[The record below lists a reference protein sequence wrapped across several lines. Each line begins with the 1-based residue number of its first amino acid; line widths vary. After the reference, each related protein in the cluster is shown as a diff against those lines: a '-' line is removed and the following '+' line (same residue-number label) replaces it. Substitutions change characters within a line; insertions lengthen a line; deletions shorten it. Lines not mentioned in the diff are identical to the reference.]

1 MPVVFL
7 YVGILLMDKR
17 EVRQHQ
23 IKLLKEF
30 SKTSQKLE
38 EDKLLSQ
45 LFLTSDDLKNAK
57 SIGISFSMDF
67 EVNTQKIIEELW
79 KLDKQVYIPR
89 CLPKR
94 QMEFTEFTPD
104 TVLTTTSFGVKENH
118 EENAK
123 VKNKLDL
130 LVVPLLAFSVENHA
144 RLGFGGGY
152 YDRFLAKYSP
162 KTVSLV
168 NSKQLYQKNIW
179 KIEETDI
186 PIRKYLTI

>member
-1 MPVVFL
+1 ME
-7 YVGILLMDKR
+7 KK

-30 SKTSQKLE
+30 SKTPQKLE
-38 EDKLLSQ
+38 EDKILLER
-45 LFLTSDDLKNAK
+45 LLTSKEVKAAK

-67 EVNTQKIIEELW
+67 EVDTQEIIKNLW
-79 KLDKQVYIPR
+79 LAGKEVYIPR

-94 QMEFTEFTPD
+94 QMEFTRFTPD

-118 EENAK
+118 EKNAS

-130 LVVPLLAFSVENHA
+130 LVVPLLAFSAENNA

-152 YDRFLAKYSP
+152 YDRFLAKYSSNSI
-162 KTVSLV
+162 SLV

-179 KIEETDI
+179 EIEKTDI
-186 PIRKYLTI
+186 PIKKYLTI

>member
-1 MPVVFL
+1 
-7 YVGILLMDKR
+7 MDKK

-38 EDKLLSQ
+38 EDKILMQQLLASAEVE
-45 LFLTSDDLKNAK
+45 KAH

-67 EVNTQKIIEELW
+67 EVNTQEIIEKLW
-79 KLDKQVYIPR
+79 QAGKEVYIPR

-94 QMEFTEFTPD
+94 QMEFTKFTTD

-118 EENAK
+118 EKNAQ
-123 VKNKLDL
+123 VKNDLDL
-130 LVVPLLAFSVENHA
+130 LVVPLLAFSSENHA

-152 YDRFLAKYSP
+152 YDRFLAKYSSNAI
-162 KTVSLV
+162 SLV

-179 KIEETDI
+179 EIEKTDV